1 MSKNKTRKTEINTD
15 EEIRNLVI
23 ARLNAL
29 SPDTMKS
36 IGDEGV
42 FTRDELINNVQKG
55 NKIGRTI
62 EAVEMEWIRAMKTGL
77 IQKLYGQGF

>member
-1 MSKNKTRKTEINTD
+1 MLKNKTQKAKINTD

-23 ARLNAL
+23 ARLNTL

-55 NKIGRTI
+55 SKIGRTI

-77 IQKLYGQGF
+77 IQKLYGQR

>member
-1 MSKNKTRKTEINTD
+1 MLKNKTQKTKINTD

-23 ARLNAL
+23 ARLNTL

-55 NKIGRTI
+55 SKVGRTI

-77 IQKLYGQGF
+77 IQKLYGQR

>member
-1 MSKNKTRKTEINTD
+1 MPKNKTQKSGINTD

-23 ARLNAL
+23 ARLNTL
-29 SPDTMKS
+29 SPDTIKS

-42 FTRDELINNVQKG
+42 FTRDELINNVQNGSKV
-55 NKIGRTI
+55 GRTI

-77 IQKLYGQGF
+77 IQKLYGQR

>member
-1 MSKNKTRKTEINTD
+1 MKINTD

-23 ARLNAL
+23 ARLNTL

-42 FTRDELINNVQKG
+42 FTRDELINNVQNGSKV
-55 NKIGRTI
+55 GRTI

-77 IQKLYGQGF
+77 IQKLYGQR

>member
-1 MSKNKTRKTEINTD
+1 MSKNKTKSMEINTD
-15 EEIRNLVI
+15 KEIRNLVI
-23 ARLNAL
+23 ARLNTL

-36 IGDEGV
+36 IGDEGI

-77 IQKLYGQGF
+77 IQKLYGQR

>member
-1 MSKNKTRKTEINTD
+1 MSKNKTQKAKTNTD

-23 ARLNAL
+23 ARLNTL

-36 IGDEGV
+36 IGDE
-42 FTRDELINNVQKG
+42 LINNVKKG
-55 NKIGRTI
+55 NKIGQTI

-77 IQKLYGQGF
+77 IQKLYGQR

>member
-1 MSKNKTRKTEINTD
+1 MSKNKTQKSGINTD

-23 ARLNAL
+23 ARLNTL

-36 IGDEGV
+36 IGNEGV

-77 IQKLYGQGF
+77 IQKLYGQR